1 MKTYY
6 RAAQTILW
14 LLMLALSPFGLAH
27 AQVQVTS
34 ADPSSTVQGTVSLD
48 VTINGSGFD
57 SSADVKFLVT
67 GTTDSGGITVKK
79 VSVRNSRRL
88 VATIEVADTAV
99 VNKFDIEVTLS
110 SGRKGKGTTL
120 FAVQAK
126 TDACTGATA
135 TFVYSKGA
143 TNATKTLYVANETA
157 TCTRLL
163 YTFANSYGHYAS
175 FRVVSSSNGQEG
187 RVVTTDGGSLLLLRF
202 HIGDNMTVD
211 RAAIV
216 VQPIFDSIQAGNID
230 VNAFELA
237 QDGHKLVFVT
247 LDEDGGGTRLTRLRY
262 ITDVDLC
269 VPASPGGPSC
279 MYSIGTLLAETTGA
293 YYRLGAPRWNTDGSW
308 IYLRDGR
315 DTPFSPYISRVS
327 LDAPLLPG
335 TDPEIV
341 MSGNAL
347 TLLELKLRGSEEV
360 LAYGERSGTGC
371 RDVRVVLTSSCGS
384 GICANQINST
394 SPRVLFGFFGSLA
407 SIDSTSMTI
416 LTEGASENRKGDCI
430 ASGQIIRAIDSSTTG
445 VQVNVL
451 VSGALPAAR

>member
-1 MKTYY
+1 MNALTKL
-6 RAAQTILW
+6 ASAL
-14 LLMLALSPFGLAH
+14 LALVILVLAPAGVTW
-27 AQVQVTS
+27 AQVKVTA
-34 ADPSSTVQGTVSLD
+34 ADPASTTQGTVSLD
-48 VTINGSGFD
+48 VTITGSGFD
-57 SSADVKFLVT
+57 SAAKAKFFVS
-67 GTTDSGGITVKK
+67 GTNDTGGITVQKTVVK
-79 VSVRNSRRL
+79 GSKQL
-88 VATIEVADTAV
+88 IATIDVADMAV
-99 VNKFDIEVTLS
+99 VSKFDIEVTLS

-202 HIGDNMTVD
+202 PIGDNMTVD

-269 VPASPGGPSC
+269 VPASPGSPSC
-279 MYSIGTLLAETTGA
+279 MYSIGTLLAETTGT

-315 DTPFSPYISRVS
+315 DTPFSPYIGRVS

-360 LAYGERSGTGC
+360 MAYGERSGTGC

-394 SPRVLFGFFGSLA
+394 SPRVLFGYFGSLA